1 MPLPNPQYYTIE
13 DIYALP
19 EGERAELIDGKMYM
33 IAPPSYLHQTLCMEL
48 SATIRDYIRS
58 HNGSC
63 QVLPSPLAVN
73 LQADDTTY
81 VEPDIS
87 VVCDRSKINPK
98 GISGA
103 PDFIVEIVSPSS
115 RKLDRGS
122 ASEADHHIP
131 LRRRCRADDRSFRSA
146 ADCRHLQRS
155 ADHNRGIAEKLRI
168 KNVPVL
174 PNTRTAIFIFP

>member
-1 MPLPNPQYYTIE
+1 MPFPNPQYYTIE

-115 RKLDRGS
+115 RKMDYITKNTLY
-122 ASEADHHIP
+122 SETGVREYWIVDP
-131 LRRRCRADDRSFRSA
+131 PRRRTTIYRYEEDAAPMIVPFDQPLTVSA
-146 ADCRHLQRS
+146 
-155 ADHNRGIAEKLRI
+155 K
-168 KNVPVL
+168 
-174 PNTRTAIFIFP
+174 